1 MVSEFSGMQ
10 YSRPHYQITPATF
23 CQKLVSENVKNEL
36 EKLKMGT
43 QKLNKSQV
51 NALGLPQTTLLHI

>member
-1 MVSEFSGMQ
+1 MK
-10 YSRPHYQITPATF
+10 YSRQNLQITPATF

-43 QKLNKSQV
+43 QKLNNKSQV
-51 NALGLPQTTLLHI
+51 NAQGLPQTTLLHI

>member
-1 MVSEFSGMQ
+1 MK
-10 YSRPHYQITPATF
+10 YSRLNLTITPATF

-51 NALGLPQTTLLHI
+51 NAQGLPQTTLLHI

>member
-1 MVSEFSGMQ
+1 MVSDCFGMK
-10 YSRPHYQITPATF
+10 YSRLNLTITPATF

>member
-1 MVSEFSGMQ
+1 M
-10 YSRPHYQITPATF
+10 QITPATF
-23 CQKLVSENVKNEL
+23 CQKLVSVNVKNDEL

-51 NALGLPQTTLLHI
+51 NAQGLPQTTLLHI

>member
-1 MVSEFSGMQ
+1 MK
-10 YSRPHYQITPATF
+10 YSRQNLQITPATF
-23 CQKLVSENVKNEL
+23 CQKLVSENAKNEL

-51 NALGLPQTTLLHI
+51 NAQGLPQTTLLHI

>member
-1 MVSEFSGMQ
+1 MQ
-10 YSRPHYQITPATF
+10 YSRPHYQKTPATF

>member
-1 MVSEFSGMQ
+1 MQ

-23 CQKLVSENVKNEL
+23 CQKLVSENVNNNEL